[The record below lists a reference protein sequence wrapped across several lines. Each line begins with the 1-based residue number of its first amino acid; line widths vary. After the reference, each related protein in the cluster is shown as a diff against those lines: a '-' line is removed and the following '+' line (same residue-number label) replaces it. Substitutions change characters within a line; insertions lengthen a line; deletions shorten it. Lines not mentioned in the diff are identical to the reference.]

1 MKPNIV
7 IIGGSYGISKKIA
20 EGLEPTAE
28 VFTFSRSKSFDVLN
42 DQLPLNDLPDV
53 IDGVVYAPGT
63 IKLKPFQSLKI
74 EDFEDDFKVNALGA
88 VKILQALYPRLKN
101 SQSASVVLFSTVAV
115 QKGMPYHAS
124 ISMAKGAIEGLVR
137 SLAIEWAPKIRV
149 NAIAPS
155 LTDTP
160 LAAKITGNAKA
171 LEVTTEKHPLKR
183 IGRDTDIAE
192 MALFLL
198 SSKSS
203 WITGQVLPV
212 DGGLSIA

>member
-7 IIGGSYGISKKIA
+7 IIGGTHGISKKIA
-20 EGLEPTAE
+20 EGLESIAE
-28 VFTFSRSKSFDVLN
+28 VFSFSRTNSFDVLN
-42 DQLPLNDLPDV
+42 DELPIQDLPDV

-74 EDFEDDFKVNALGA
+74 EDFENDFQVNAIGA
-88 VKILQALYPRLKN
+88 VKVLQALYPKLKK
-101 SQSASVVLFSTVAV
+101 SESASVILFSTVAV
-115 QKGMPYHAS
+115 QKGMAYHAS
-124 ISMAKGAIEGLVR
+124 ISMAKGAVEGLVR
-137 SLAIEWAPKIRV
+137 SLAMEWAPKIRV

-160 LAAKITGNAKA
+160 LAAKITGNPKA
-171 LEVTTEKHPLKR
+171 LEATTEKHPLKR
-183 IGRDTDIAE
+183 IGKDTDVAE

-198 SSKSS
+198 SNKSS
-203 WITGQVLPV
+203 WITGQVLSV

>member
-7 IIGGSYGISKKIA
+7 IIGGTTGISKKIA
-20 EGLEPTAE
+20 EGLESTAQ
-28 VFTFSRSKSFDVLN
+28 VYTFSRGQSFDVLT
-42 DQLPLNDLPDV
+42 DELPTKDLPDV

-63 IKLKPFQSLKI
+63 IKLKPFHGLKI
-74 EDFEDDFKVNALGA
+74 EDFENDFKINALGA
-88 VKILQALYPRLKN
+88 VKVLQALYPKLKN
-101 SQSASVVLFSTVAV
+101 SVSPSVVLFSTVAV

-124 ISMAKGAIEGLVR
+124 ISMAKGAVEGLVR
-137 SLAIEWAPKIRV
+137 SLAVEWAPRIRV

-160 LAAKITGNAKA
+160 LAAKITANPKA
-171 LEVTTEKHPLKR
+171 LEVSIEKHPLKR

-198 SSKSS
+198 SDKSS
-203 WITGQVLPV
+203 WITGQVLSV